1 MRTFRQ
7 FMLAMVVTSIA
18 GVWYGSFTGR
28 HEITVAAALWLI
40 ISGVILVWIAPT
52 D

>member
-1 MRTFRQ
+1 
-7 FMLAMVVTSIA
+7 MLAMAVTSTV
-18 GVWYGSFTGR
+18 GVLYGSFTGR

-40 ISGVILVWIAPT
+40 ISGVILVWTAPT